1 MSRHL
6 LDFLMEGTLQL
17 LEDCDTLDPIAPPT
31 LISYFGTVFLICCPN
46 PPNRNILFPLSD
58 VIEEK
63 AQSDYNPEEQVE
75 GAFDYYDSEYVDYEY
90 ASQDPDSIDSTCHP
104 LECMDR
110 SLCDLKD
117 FEGLAPPSSCGWAND
132 EMQYCCT
139 PRLNSSE
146 SPLIRLSGTDS
157 KLSAISSRDCLDQ
170 HEFCSYWANND
181 TCGPES
187 QHFQLMIMACMKSCG
202 ICKNKGCHD
211 DFLKCADWARLGFCA
226 LRPDSML
233 FNCRAS
239 CGLCGEF
246 HGGRDHVNQR
256 VHGKT
261 YSHPQDPNFYCG
273 GGRRKGTQNETN
285 NSESESGNS
294 AVSIL
299 GNPLD
304 ENSPLF
310 ANRILF
316 RESRNKRSANDS
328 HTGFFA
334 YTNEN
339 EGLGFFC
346 GSVMISDEFFVSA
359 AHCYAKEVFD
369 PQIIKTV
376 TLRQGTPY
384 EETVEVKRIFI
395 HPNFQLPSLHDD
407 IAIGQLGRRIE
418 YDYTKYGDSPN
429 CLPTDD
435 NDKLEGSL
443 SFVQGRGRTEK
454 GLLSSTLLEA
464 NMTIIENGLC
474 FQDLCHRSQRDRIL
488 TSLMAA
494 HLPFG
499 IPSDMMCATGFLDV
513 DSEKYTSPCHGD
525 SGGPLYTRQEAIGE
539 NRGQTL
545 VGLVSGGLSCG
556 ERTPSWFTRV
566 SKYTR
571 WVLCILTATKRFNHR
586 AQILEDC
593 QSLAPRIRRDP
604 RQCSSTIQ

>member
-1 MSRHL
+1 
-6 LDFLMEGTLQL
+6 MEGTLQL

-110 SLCDLKD
+110 SLCDLK
-117 FEGLAPPSSCGWAND
+117 
-132 EMQYCCT
+132 
-139 PRLNSSE
+139 
-146 SPLIRLSGTDS
+146 
-157 KLSAISSRDCLDQ
+157 
-170 HEFCSYWANND
+170 
-181 TCGPES
+181 
-187 QHFQLMIMACMKSCG
+187 
-202 ICKNKGCHD
+202 
-211 DFLKCADWARLGFCA
+211 
-226 LRPDSML
+226 
-233 FNCRAS
+233 
-239 CGLCGEF
+239 
-246 HGGRDHVNQR
+246 
-256 VHGKT
+256 
-261 YSHPQDPNFYCG
+261 
-273 GGRRKGTQNETN
+273 
-285 NSESESGNS
+285 
-294 AVSIL
+294 
-299 GNPLD
+299 
-304 ENSPLF
+304 
-310 ANRILF
+310 
-316 RESRNKRSANDS
+316 
-328 HTGFFA
+328 
-334 YTNEN
+334 
-339 EGLGFFC
+339 
-346 GSVMISDEFFVSA
+346 
-359 AHCYAKEVFD
+359 
-369 PQIIKTV
+369 
-376 TLRQGTPY
+376 
-384 EETVEVKRIFI
+384 
-395 HPNFQLPSLHDD
+395 
-407 IAIGQLGRRIE
+407 
-418 YDYTKYGDSPN
+418 
-429 CLPTDD
+429 
-435 NDKLEGSL
+435 
-443 SFVQGRGRTEK
+443 

-499 IPSDMMCATGFLDV
+499 IPSDMMCATGFLD
-513 DSEKYTSPCHGD
+513 SPCHGD